1 MKIAFGVFDWGLGH
15 ATRSTPLIN
24 ELINQGHEVHII
36 STGRALIILK
46 NNFKDKCI
54 YHDLPS
60 IFPPYSKIPFHVS
73 FVLHASK
80 MIKSLKEARKHSKEL
95 IEKEKFD
102 IVISDARYDVY
113 DTPENSLIIKHQV
126 RFKAPIVVQNLLE
139 KFLANQVKHYRYVLV
154 PDFPG
159 EDNLSGILS
168 HNLKHIPK
176 EKIKYMGIIS
186 NIKRIKVNQDVDYF
200 ISLSGPEPGRTRLE
214 KKILSQLPSLK
225 GKIIIAGGNP
235 ECNTEQ
241 CKENVE
247 FYSFLNSKE
256 QENIMNR
263 AKFVITR
270 SGYTTIMELAEL
282 EKNQTLLIPTSGQ
295 TEQEYLGD
303 YYEKKGYFH
312 HVSQFRL
319 NLKKDIEKCR
329 SFKGFNHP
337 WKTQQSLKN
346 FIEIIN
352 NLFVK

>member
-24 ELINQGHEVHII
+24 ELVKQGHEVHII

-46 NNFKDKCI
+46 NNFKDSCI
-54 YHDLPS
+54 YHDIPS
-60 IFPPYSKIPFHVS
+60 IFPPYSKMPFQIS
-73 FVLHASK
+73 FVLNAPK
-80 MIKSLKEARKHSKEL
+80 MIKTLKEARKQSKEL

-113 DTPENSLIIKHQV
+113 DTPENSFIIKHQV
-126 RFKAPIVVQNLLE
+126 RFKAPIFIQNILE
-139 KFLANQVKHYRYVLV
+139 KFLANQVKHYKYVLV

-159 EDNLSGILS
+159 EENLSGCLS

-176 EKIKYMGIIS
+176 EKIKYLGIIS
-186 NIKRIKVNQDVDYF
+186 HIKKIKINQDIDYF
-200 ISLSGPEPGRTRLE
+200 ISLSGPEPGRTQLE
-214 KKILSQLPSLK
+214 KKILSQLPDLK
-225 GKIIIAGGNP
+225 GKIVIAGGAP
-235 ECNTEQ
+235 ECTTQQ

-247 FYSFLNSKE
+247 FHSFLNSKE

-263 AKFVITR
+263 AKFIITR

-282 EKNQTLLIPTSGQ
+282 DKTQTLLIPTSGQ

-312 HVSQFRL
+312 HVSQFKL
-319 NLKKDIEKCR
+319 NLKKDIEFAR
-329 SFKGFNHP
+329 GFKGFNPP
-337 WKTQQSLKN
+337 WKTEQSVKN

-352 NLFVK
+352 QHAE